1 MRAPGHWE
9 RMARAATS
17 DRWLGRRPT
26 LNSSTPQ
33 ASNAG
38 SPRYVV
44 AEELDRKWKDRRTC
58 V

>member
-1 MRAPGHWE
+1 MRAPGHSE

-17 DRWLGRRPT
+17 AGSDAGRPT
-26 LNSSTPQ
+26 LNSSTGQ
-33 ASNAG
+33 ASNAE